1 MPFGQF
7 YGVRFTIIAHCSR
20 GEYPIVSG
28 TTPSLGDED
37 HRNGVRLYTTP
48 EKYPVWSSK
57 VVFIP
62 LNTVVHY
69 RYGMLSGGEFKEW
82 ESVSER
88 VLDSLCTRIDVSV
101 MITTDEWDKEPP
113 FLNDSEGK
121 DVPAVES
128 QHQPPC
134 ERVLSKSKL
143 TGKSTMHLMKA
154 DFSLWAKERQTD
166 AKEEVSCIT
175 SQDGVV
181 VVSLF
186 LPVRVSRKKGGGWD
200 VKWDY
205 ESFLSLEATNS
216 RMRVT
221 RVGVLRYDRIIEK
234 QEEASLCEALSPFNC
249 APVFFEKT
257 FHQKFYNDFCKGVL
271 WPAFHHVLGVYSD
284 AYTLALPNITE
295 LWQIY
300 TEANRMMRDKVV
312 EVYNPGDLVWIHGFH
327 LLLLPSFLSRP
338 LRGAKVG
345 LFLHTPWPSSEIFRT
360 LPFREDLLSG
370 ALNADVVGFHLF
382 EYARHFM
389 TACRRILGLT
399 EKEGRLIR
407 YKNRNVSVICIHAGV
422 EPSVIENSLLP
433 SSANR
438 VDNVEEVARAYEDFI
453 RSRFVFL
460 GLDKVELLKGLQ
472 HKLLAFEMM
481 LKEDPSLA
489 ERVCFLQFGVNMH
502 EREDDTNQTNIELHS
517 ICDDINQKYSMGG
530 HPVVRYVELEGVNLA
545 LIDRLAYLLLGDC
558 LIDTALRDGMNRVP
572 MEFVMAHATRR
583 KDNPGVVVL
592 SEFSSCIRVLRGAL
606 RINPWKVRDVGDV
619 LRQVLLFSRDEHV
632 ALHENN
638 GDFIRNHNT
647 GFWANEVLCS
657 IKAVQKRTLEHRTTA
672 AVGLGMHSA
681 TMGMDLGM
689 RQLDNAVVM
698 RAYRASKRRLIVVDY
713 AGTLLSEEKSPF
725 SGGSLVSKPCH
736 VLLFN
741 LSRLCSDPSNVVF
754 VVTGRERAALTDRL
768 GELHGLGLAAEH
780 GLFFKW
786 PKTGVSAEVRPWE
799 AFVALRTQSWRQLTK
814 TIMQLYAS
822 RTNGAYVEDKG
833 STLLWQ
839 FRDAD
844 PDFGFIQSKELEDHL
859 NSVLLPFNVDVL
871 RGSGRDS
878 SAGGYLEVRPKGVN
892 KGAFVGAMLDRM
904 AQQDPTAPPD
914 FVLVVGDEESDEMM
928 FESVRDYEEHQ
939 RARNTMDGELCKQV
953 HCFTVTVGKK
963 PSTALNYLRDIEE
976 VHELLSG
983 LAGVSTNLRRNFHST
998 SELSNMNVMEEK
1010 SHLGGDVSPSKA
1022 TITPAFL
1029 SESVS
1034 GGLTPIAICIVYIC
1048 YRPCAVVGP
1057 GLNIHCAHS
1066 PHPPPLCRC
1075 MKAHVPQVTVIIT

>member
-1 MPFGQF
+1 MPFRQF
-7 YGVRFTIIAHCSR
+7 YGVRFTLIAHCSH
-20 GEYPIVSG
+20 GEHPIVSG

-37 HRNGVRLYTTP
+37 YRNGVRLYTTP

-62 LNTVVHY
+62 LNTVVQY

-88 VLDSLCTRIDVSV
+88 ILASLCTRIDVSV
-101 MITTDEWDKEPP
+101 MITTDEWGREPP
-113 FLNDSEGK
+113 CENDGEGQ
-121 DVPAVES
+121 DVPAIES
-128 QHQPPC
+128 H
-134 ERVLSKSKL
+134 
-143 TGKSTMHLMKA
+143 KSTMHLIKA
-154 DFSLWAKERQTD
+154 DFSSWAKGRQSD
-166 AKEEVSCIT
+166 AKEEAPCIT

-186 LPVRVSRKKGGGWD
+186 LPVRVSKKKGGGWD

-205 ESFLSLEATNS
+205 ESFLSFDATNS

-221 RVGVLRYDRIIEK
+221 RVGVLRYDGVIEK
-234 QEEASLCEALSPFNC
+234 YEEASLCEALSAFNC

-284 AYTLALPNITE
+284 VYTLALPNITE

-312 EVYNPGDLVWIHGFH
+312 EVYNRGDLVWIHGFH

-360 LPFREDLLSG
+360 LPFREDLLRG

-389 TACRRILGLT
+389 TACRRILGL
-399 EKEGRLIR
+399 KETAGRLIR
-407 YKNRNVSVICIHAGV
+407 YKNRNVSVISIHASV
-422 EPSVIENSLLP
+422 EPSVIKNSLLP
-433 SSANR
+433 SSTSSR

-460 GLDKVELLKGLQ
+460 GFDKVELLKGLQ
-472 HKLLAFEMM
+472 HKFVAFEMM
-481 LKEDPSLA
+481 LKDDPSLA

-502 EREDDTNQTNIELHS
+502 EREVDTNETNTELHS
-517 ICDDINQKYSMGG
+517 ICDDINQKYSVEG
-530 HPVVRYVELEGVNLA
+530 HPVVRYIELEGVNLA
-545 LIDRLAYLLLGDC
+545 LIDRLSYLLLGDC

-606 RINPWKVRDVGDV
+606 RINPWKVREVGGV
-619 LRQVLLFSRDEHV
+619 LRQVLHFSRDEHI
-632 ALHENN
+632 ALHEID
-638 GDFIRNHNT
+638 GKFIRKHST

-672 AVGLGMHSA
+672 SIGLGMHSA

-698 RAYRASKRRLIVVDY
+698 RAYRASTRRLIIVDY
-713 AGTLLSEEKSPF
+713 AGTLLSEEKNQF
-725 SGGSLVSKPCH
+725 SGASLVSKPDH
-736 VLLFN
+736 ILLFN

-754 VVTGRERAALTDRL
+754 VVTGRGRAALTDGL
-768 GELHGLGLAAEH
+768 GELHGLGLASEH

-786 PKTGVSAEVRPWE
+786 PKTDVCAESRPWE

-833 STLLWQ
+833 SALLWQ

-844 PDFGFIQSKELEDHL
+844 PDFGFMQSKELEDHL
-859 NSVLLPFNVDVL
+859 NSVLQPFDVDVL
-871 RGSGRDS
+871 RGSGWDS
-878 SAGGYLEVRPKGVN
+878 STGGYLEVRPKGVN

-904 AQQDPTAPPD
+904 AQQDPCAPPD

-928 FESVRDYEEHQ
+928 FESVRAYEEHQ
-939 RARNTMDGELCKQV
+939 RARNTTDGELCKQV

-998 SELSNMNVMEEK
+998 SELSNMNIMGGK
-1010 SHLGGDVSPSKA
+1010 KPHLDDESSPSRTA
-1022 TITPAFL
+1022 ITPAYL
-1029 SESVS
+1029 STTVS
-1034 GGLTPIAICIVYIC
+1034 GVA
-1048 YRPCAVVGP
+1048 
-1057 GLNIHCAHS
+1057 
-1066 PHPPPLCRC
+1066 
-1075 MKAHVPQVTVIIT
+1075 